1 MKMRQLEQRTGV
13 NRETIRVFLRNG
25 LMPQPQRPK
34 PNVADY
40 GEDHVRAIVAVRD
53 LQRNSTLTIKQI
65 KEALQGTP
73 SATRVE
79 ASAFQ
84 HLEELVAS
92 RVGIDPKPIMLE
104 SLAHNFPHALDDAQR
119 MHAAGLIDILI
130 TPAGPSVSITDAR
143 LITIWSE
150 MRQAGF
156 TQDTG
161 FVPEMLTFYLGP
173 AEAVASREASLF
185 LERTKGKISE
195 EQAAAMLQIALRVML
210 DFFGLLRMKRFL
222 AHLHVEQEKCG
233 GVDGL
238 S

>member
-13 NRETIRVFLRNG
+13 NRETIRVFLRKG

-65 KEALQGTP
+65 KEALHGTP

-92 RVGIDPKPIMLE
+92 RVGIDPQPIMLD
-104 SLAHNFPHALDDAQR
+104 SLAHNFSHALDDARR
-119 MHAAGLIDILI
+119 MHAAGLIDII
-130 TPAGPSVSITDAR
+130 STPAGPSVSITDAR
-143 LITIWSE
+143 LVTIWSE

-161 FVPEMLTFYLGP
+161 FTPEMLTFYLGP

-195 EQAAAMLQIALRVML
+195 EQAAAMLQLALRVML

-222 AHLHVEQEKCG
+222 AHLHVEKEKCV
-233 GVDGL
+233 GVDTP

>member
-25 LMPQPQRPK
+25 LIPQPQRPK

-84 HLEELVAS
+84 HLEELVAA
-92 RVGIDPKPIMLE
+92 RVGIDPQPIMLE

-130 TPAGPSVSITDAR
+130 TPAGSSVSITDAR
-143 LITIWSE
+143 LVTIWSE
-150 MRQAGF
+150 MRHAGF
-156 TQDTG
+156 TQDIG

-195 EQAAAMLQIALRVML
+195 EQAAAMLQLALRVML

-222 AHLHVEQEKCG
+222 AHLHVEKEKGG